1 MYLLV
6 NVVTCKSKAG
16 NELVQIYIIA
26 VLPVTCRCGTRAV
39 TLTEEQG
46 LGVVD
51 SRVLRKAIRPKRDE
65 ATVEWSRLSMGQLQE
80 H

>member
-26 VLPVTCRCGTRAV
+26 VLPVTCGCGTV
-39 TLTEEQG
+39 TVEQG

-51 SRVLRKAIRPKRDE
+51 SR
-65 ATVEWSRLSMGQLQE
+65 GF
-80 H
+80 

>member
-26 VLPVTCRCGTRAV
+26 VLPVTCGCGTV
-39 TLTEEQG
+39 TVEQG

-51 SRVLRKAIRPKRDE
+51 SRVLRKVIRPKRDE
-65 ATVEWSRLSMGQLQE
+65 AAVEWSRLSMGQLHE